1 MAVNVVQIGT
11 ASVSSILSAME
22 DIGFTVDTSTG
33 VARWGYDTNEK
44 LYFKVLTS
52 GNDTL
57 IKLYKSSNSALFE
70 SVNLT
75 TAQQHK
81 MAYERIGNSI
91 IFGFHLSDKSGN
103 QLMFAVVEPKET
115 GESWLYCVP
124 YRSTGTGT
132 HGVIDGA
139 TEVKNVY
146 GTTQLYNGNANG
158 IQIAKYYDGSK
169 FVTNLFMTSVCASVP
184 GFVYQTPQTATNNY
198 VDASIGDDSFLIVN
212 FIYNNQIGT
221 KLAFKRP
228 ASN

>member
-11 ASVSSILSAME
+11 ASVSDILSAME

-44 LYFKVLTS
+44 LYFKVEAS
-52 GNDTL
+52 GTNTL
-57 IKLYKSSNSALFE
+57 IRLYNSSNSALFE
-70 SVNLT
+70 SVSLVT
-75 TAQQHK
+75 SSQHK
-81 MAYERIGNSI
+81 MAYEKIGNSVV
-91 IFGFHLSDKSGN
+91 FGFHLSANSGN
-103 QLMFAVVEPKET
+103 QLMFAVVEPKDI

-124 YRSTGTGT
+124 FRTTGTGT
-132 HGVIDGA
+132 NGVIDGA

-146 GTTQLYNGNANG
+146 GTVQLYNGNANG
-158 IQIAKYYDGSK
+158 IQIAKYYDGAN
-169 FVTNLFMTSVCASVP
+169 FVTNLFMTSVCSAVP
-184 GFVYQTPQTATNNY
+184 GFVYQNPNTTANNY

-221 KLAFKRP
+221 KLAFKRL

>member
-1 MAVNVVQIGT
+1 MAVNIVQIGT
-11 ASVSSILSAME
+11 ASVSDILSAME

-33 VARWGYDTNEK
+33 VARWGYDTNAK
-44 LYFKVLTS
+44 LYFKVETS
-52 GNDTL
+52 SSNTL
-57 IKLYKSSNSALFE
+57 IRLYNSSNSALFE
-70 SVNLT
+70 SVTLT

-91 IFGFHLSDKSGN
+91 IFGFHMGAYSGN

-124 YRSTGTGT
+124 YRSANTGTN
-132 HGVIDGA
+132 GVIDGA

-146 GTTQLYNGNANG
+146 GTVQLYNGNANG

-169 FVTNLFMTSVCASVP
+169 FVTNLFMTSACASIP
-184 GFVYQTPQTATNNY
+184 GFVYTSTTTSVNNY

-212 FIYNNQIGT
+212 FIYNNQIAT